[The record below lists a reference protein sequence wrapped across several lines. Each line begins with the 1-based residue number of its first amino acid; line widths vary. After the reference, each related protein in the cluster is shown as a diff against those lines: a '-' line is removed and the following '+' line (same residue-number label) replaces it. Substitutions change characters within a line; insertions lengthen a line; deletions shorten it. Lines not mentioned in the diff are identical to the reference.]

1 MRLTLLTFIALALLA
16 AGAFGSSAFNYAVL
30 QPRNVIANI
39 VSDNGTAY
47 LSISPQDVDYQCMV
61 GYSAGGV
68 VDVTW
73 DAGTNCNGG
82 GGSGINPDSTY
93 YYHDVLKIT
102 NKGTKALTHLW
113 LNMSTDTAITIQ
125 YATTAG
131 SMQTTGT
138 YAQNVDITSI
148 AVGSSVYIG
157 YKIDASTKDTS
168 YNSGAGTIVRTM
180 SVEARS
186 SA

>member
-1 MRLTLLTFIALALLA
+1 MRLTLLTFVAVALIA

-47 LSISPQDVDYQCMV
+47 LSISPQDSNYACFVAYTN
-61 GYSAGGV
+61 GV
-68 VDVTW
+68 IDVTW

-82 GGSGINPDSTY
+82 GGSGVNPYSTY
-93 YYHDVLKIT
+93 YFHDVLKIT
-102 NKGTKALTHLW
+102 NKGTKTLTHLW

-125 YATTAG
+125 YATSAG
-131 SMQTTGT
+131 TMTTDGT
-138 YAQNVDITSI
+138 YAQALDITSL

-157 YKIDASTKDTS
+157 YKIDASAKDTS
-168 YNSGAGTIVRTM
+168 YSGSAISRTM

-186 SA
+186 ST